1 MSIQIDIPSLEQWAR
16 VRDVRLAALAANPEA
31 FGSTYESEVDQSAA
45 TWQERMIASTFCV
58 ASISGTDVGVMSI
71 EQVDGDFGATCWIG
85 GCWVAPEVRG
95 QGVMRAFMKFV
106 DAQVPE
112 RNWSVQGL
120 GVWQDNYAAIAAYE
134 RIGFLAL
141 GEPQPSTRQPGKFY
155 QRMIRA
161 TSE

>member
-1 MSIQIDIPSLEQWAR
+1 MSIQIDIPSLEQWSR

-31 FGSTYESEVDQSAA
+31 FGSTYESEVVHSAA
-45 TWQERMIASTFCV
+45 TWQERMAASTFCV

-106 DAQVPE
+106 DSQVPE

-120 GVWQDNYAAIAAYE
+120 GVWQDNYSAIAAYE
-134 RIGFLAL
+134 RIGFVAL

-161 TSE
+161 TSD